1 MIARWTAALAGAGL
15 CALAAMPAAAADGP
29 APKDVLK
36 TYSDIAQAMYGD
48 AVTGAKALGAK
59 VDALLKDPSDAT
71 LADARKAWIDARP
84 AYQQSEGFRFG
95 NPAVDDL
102 EGKVNS
108 WPLDEGLIDYVDKS
122 YGDSSDENPYFNANV
137 IANPKLKIGR
147 KTIDAAKINVKLL
160 NSLQEVGDVE
170 ANVAIG
176 YHAIEFLLWGQDL
189 NGTGPGAGD
198 RKATDYAQGDACT
211 NKNCDRR
218 GQYLKVATDLLI
230 KDLAAMEALWT
241 PKGKARV
248 ALMKKSGASALS
260 PIFTG
265 IGSLSYG
272 ELGGERMKLGL
283 ILHDPEEEHDCFS
296 DNTHNSHY
304 YDIVGMKEIWEGRY
318 KRLDGSVVEGP
329 SAKAFAE
336 AKAPEQAKKL
346 DALFADTLAKAQA
359 MKDKGDGGM
368 AYDQM
373 ISEGNA
379 EGNKLVQD
387 VIDALVAQT
396 RGVESVVAAL
406 GLKITV
412 EGSDSL
418 DAPEKVSQ

>member
-1 MIARWTAALAGAGL
+1 MAAGWIAALAGAGL
-15 CALAAMPAAAADGP
+15 CALAAMPAGAAEGP
-29 APKDVLK
+29 APRDVLK

-48 AVTGAKALGAK
+48 AVTGAKALRAK
-59 VDALLKDPSDAT
+59 VDALLTAPSDAT

-102 EGKVNS
+102 EGRVNS

-122 YGDSSDENPYFNANV
+122 YGVSSDENPYFNANV
-137 IANPKLKIGR
+137 IANPTLRIGR
-147 KTIDAAKINVKLL
+147 KTIDATTIDARLL

-198 RKATDYAQGDACT
+198 RKASDYAQGEACT
-211 NKNCDRR
+211 NRNCDRR
-218 GQYLKVATDLLI
+218 GQYLKAATDLLVR
-230 KDLAAMEALWT
+230 DLAAMEALWT

-248 ALMKKSGASALS
+248 ALMKRSGASALS

-272 ELGGERMKLGL
+272 ELAGERMKLGL
-283 ILHDPEEEHDCFS
+283 ILHDHEEEHDCFS

-304 YDIVGMKEIWEGRY
+304 FNIVGMREIWAGRY
-318 KRLDGSVVEGP
+318 ARLDGSVVEGP
-329 SAKAFAE
+329 SPKAYVE
-336 AKAPEQAKKL
+336 AWAPEQAMKL
-346 DALFADTLAKAQA
+346 DGLFVETLARAQA
-359 MKDKGDGGM
+359 MKDKADSGL
-368 AYDQM
+368 AYDRM
-373 ISEGNA
+373 IGEDDA
-379 EGNKLVQD
+379 EGNRLVQD

-396 RGVESVVAAL
+396 RGVEAVVAAL

-418 DAPEKVSQ
+418 DAPGKISQ